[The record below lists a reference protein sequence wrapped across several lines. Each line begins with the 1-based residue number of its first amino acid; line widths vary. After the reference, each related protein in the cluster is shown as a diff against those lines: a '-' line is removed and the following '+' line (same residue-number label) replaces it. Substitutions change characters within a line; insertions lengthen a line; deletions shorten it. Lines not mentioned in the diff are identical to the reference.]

1 MQLKKPLTAS
11 RITIRDHRAA
21 DLPFVTAM
29 WFDEENGKYL
39 SDPAAEY
46 VDEIYQAALDKLE
59 NSNDGYYLTVVL
71 KGTEEIIGT
80 CCIFPDENKECFDI
94 GYCVHKDCW
103 RKGYGTEIIASITA
117 WLRDNGGA
125 EITAE
130 VAKENTASIALL
142 ERNGFKVKRESSFK
156 KYNMG
161 IDFES
166 YIYSIKLK

>member
-1 MQLKKPLTAS
+1 MQLENPLTTP

-29 WFDEENGKYL
+29 WFDPENGKYL
-39 SDPAAEY
+39 SDPTAEY

-59 NSNDGYYLTVVL
+59 NSNDGYYLTVVQN
-71 KGTEEIIGT
+71 GTEEIIGT

-103 RKGYGTEIIASITA
+103 RKGYGTEIIALITA
-117 WLRDNGGA
+117 WLRDNGGT

-130 VAKENTASIALL
+130 VAKENMASKLLL
-142 ERNGFKVKRESSFK
+142 ERTGFKVKRESSFK

-166 YIYSIKLK
+166 YIYSLKLK